1 MLNNLNNVEEN
12 QSLNLHKE
20 KIPCLHMIL
29 KIELLIL
36 SEQMLL
42 EIIQGLVLLRS
53 NAQGQFTAVDSV
65 RWTAAR
71 LCFHSPCSRKQMRS
85 EVNLRENRT

>member
-1 MLNNLNNVEEN
+1 MLKKTKTLTYI
-12 QSLNLHKE
+12 KK
-20 KIPCLHMIL
+20 KIPCLHMIP

-53 NAQGQFTAVDSV
+53 NAQGQFTAVGSV